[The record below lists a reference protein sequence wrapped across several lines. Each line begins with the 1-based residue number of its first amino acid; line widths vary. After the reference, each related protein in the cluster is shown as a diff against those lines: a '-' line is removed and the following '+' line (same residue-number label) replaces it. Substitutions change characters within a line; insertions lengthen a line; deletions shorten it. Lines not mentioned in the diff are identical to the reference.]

1 MTPCVSVRLQ
11 HKFSDHSDAYQYLS
25 GTSHQFICYSIPFI
39 QYSVYFRYSPKT
51 NMVWTLF
58 HIDLALP
65 NTHSRSW
72 TNIIFSILL
81 VQKEGRGYFLWISQ
95 KCCAIERNS
104 SHESWPDTK
113 KFRAAK
119 HSTACCA
126 FSCFLIWVAINNIF
140 QHRLQAS
147 AFCSSVLVKTGG
159 TPQTG
164 GTWIV
169 AAIPVK
175 VELDRHQVHHL

>member
-1 MTPCVSVRLQ
+1 MFALNISFLITLMCINIYPVRPINS
-11 HKFSDHSDAYQYLS
+11 FV
-25 GTSHQFICYSIPFI
+25 I
-39 QYSVYFRYSPKT
+39 QYPLFNIQYISDIPQRPIWSGRYS
-51 NMVWTLF
+51 TL
-58 HIDLALP
+58 
-65 NTHSRSW
+65 
-72 TNIIFSILL
+72 ILL
-81 VQKEGRGYFLWISQ
+81 CAAHTPEAEPILFSLFRWSKKRGGGLFCGSPK

-104 SHESWPDTK
+104 AHESWPDTK
-113 KFRAAK
+113 KFRTAK

-140 QHRLQAS
+140 QHRLQVS

-175 VELDRHQVHHL
+175 VELDSHQVHQL